1 MIEKHKEHGLDLG
14 VFFTD
19 FKQALD
25 SVNRK
30 RLFEAMDKMGITQK
44 LIRLTRMAMCQKKA
58 RVRTD
63 NQISV
68 SFEIN
73 KGVKQGDGL
82 STSLFVLALHNA
94 AQEIVQ
100 KGTIYTK
107 SSQICAYTDDVV
119 IVTRSETRLRQVYR
133 EIEENPQGMG
143 LILNEKKAKF
153 MMVSATQK
161 GRQTQNWKVG
171 DKVFE
176 RGSSFKYLG
185 NVINEYGRISEC
197 INDRTQ
203 VGRRAYAA
211 KYLML
216 ESKIIR
222 RSVKMQICKTLIRP
236 VVRYGSETWTL
247 TKSYEKMSR
256 IFERK
261 IL

>member
-1 MIEKHKEHGLDLG
+1 
-14 VFFTD
+14 
-19 FKQALD
+19 
-25 SVNRK
+25 
-30 RLFEAMDKMGITQK
+30 
-44 LIRLTRMAMCQKKA
+44 
-58 RVRTD
+58 
-63 NQISV
+63 
-68 SFEIN
+68 
-73 KGVKQGDGL
+73 
-82 STSLFVLALHNA
+82 
-94 AQEIVQ
+94 
-100 KGTIYTK
+100 
-107 SSQICAYTDDVV
+107 
-119 IVTRSETRLRQVYR
+119 
-133 EIEENPQGMG
+133 
-143 LILNEKKAKF
+143 
-153 MMVSATQK
+153 MVSATQK